1 MRDPCIKKTLKRSRS
16 DKILTMMRKI
26 ENQESFI
33 TNETHKN
40 FIVLPFNKPTRKSR
54 ILQTKRLN
62 TSSSFMKNKAIF
74 GDKEN
79 INDQNQSQKL
89 DKNLKKEVIK
99 NPTKIYTND
108 IFDAGYL
115 SQITSRNHFLSDSI
129 IKAGLSQRY
138 TGNCQTLNSSQ
149 WKDIGARKRL

>member
-1 MRDPCIKKTLKRSRS
+1 MVRDPCVKKTLKRSRS

-33 TNETHKN
+33 NTDTHKN
-40 FIVLPFNKPTRKSR
+40 FIILPFNKRTQKNR
-54 ILQTKRLN
+54 ILQNKTLN
-62 TSSSFMKNKAIF
+62 TSSNFSKNKSIHI
-74 GDKEN
+74 DKEN
-79 INDQNQSQKL
+79 INDQNQPENL
-89 DKNLKKEVIK
+89 DKKSKKEIIK

-115 SQITSRNHFLSDSI
+115 SQITSKNNFLSNSI

-138 TGNCQTLNSSQ
+138 INNNQTFNSS
-149 WKDIGARKRL
+149 